1 MNNKLALSI
10 AITSLA
16 SIGAVSLPVHAAD
29 TAPAP
34 QADAKAPPKKTHGGK
49 CASGKCGTEKIYAKV
64 ALDKNPQD
72 KRLSW
77 RHGIG
82 KNVLDKKLRVS
93 EVANWIEFQVL
104 PMRVKRGRG

>member
-72 KRLSW
+72 RLV
-77 RHGIG
+77 RTRDG
-82 KNVLDKKLRVS
+82 KCGLSAQGHDVKLTPRNKLAEGVCG
-93 EVANWIEFQVL
+93 Q
-104 PMRVKRGRG
+104 